1 MYGEEQWRTM
11 KNNKDHHKKQQ
22 DLAINCAY
30 ESLHMLVNIQTKN
43 EENEKM

>member
-1 MYGEEQWRTM
+1 MYDEEQWRTM

-30 ESLHMLVNIQTKN
+30 
-43 EENEKM
+43 